1 MGFFSDM
8 KQKYGLVER
17 TVVSRKKT
25 VDEQI
30 AETIENQI
38 KIANGEK
45 VKGTNGKKLT
55 SWRDADKSSVK
66 ISIGVLPL
74 FIEDKVAAVFKNVDV
89 KSYKKMLVIL
99 KRDYEAGELAAEVA
113 DLKVRKAD
121 LDKKAANTRKEKK
134 AEKAVVKEDRSSL
147 G

>member
-8 KQKYGLVER
+8 EQKYGLVER

-30 AETIENQI
+30 CETIENQI
-38 KIANGEK
+38 KIADGEK
-45 VKGTNGKKLT
+45 VKGTNGKELT
-55 SWRDADKSSVK
+55 SWRDADKRSVK
-66 ISIGVLPL
+66 ISSGVLPL
-74 FIEDKVAAVFKNVDV
+74 FIKDKVAAVFKNVDV
-89 KSYKKMLVIL
+89 KSYKEMLVRL
-99 KRDYEAGELAAEVA
+99 KRDYEAGGLAAEVA

-134 AEKAVVKEDRSSL
+134 AEKAVVNEDRSSL